1 MLSIPELNLL
11 GTVLIG
17 LGLMIQGWFILD
29 LNKRITR
36 LMSKVWI
43 ERSDDK

>member
-17 LGLMIQGWFILD
+17 LGLIIQGWFILD

-36 LMSKVWI
+36 LMSKIWM
-43 ERSDDK
+43 EK